1 MTRGKIIFLNGT
13 SSAGKTTLAYAL
25 QEQFDEPWIHVALDQ
40 FRDGLPLK
48 YRGLNAPPG
57 TTGEQ
62 GLNVVPVNNG
72 NESFTDIRFGGVGKT
87 VLKGMR
93 RAIAAMAEVGNNV
106 IIDDIILQ
114 PEFLD
119 DYLHVLKDLEVI
131 FVGVKCPENV
141 ISHREQA
148 RPGRFPGTAMGHLA
162 ICHAH
167 NMYDVEVDTS
177 IHNPEEC
184 AARVIEFVRYS
195 RPRAFKHL
203 FSQRG
208 KRSDKAL

>member
-1 MTRGKIIFLNGT
+1 MTCGKIIFLNGT
-13 SSAGKTTLAYAL
+13 SSSGKTTLAYAL
-25 QEQFDEPWIHVALDQ
+25 QEQLTEPWIHIALDQ

-48 YRGLNAPPG
+48 YRGLNAPAG

-62 GLNVVPVNNG
+62 GLNVVPVNSG
-72 NESFTDIRFGGVGKT
+72 DMSYTDIRFGGVGKT

-93 RAIAAMAEVGNNV
+93 RAIAAMADAGNNV

-114 PEFLD
+114 QEFLD
-119 DYLHVLKDLEVI
+119 DYLYVLQDFEVV
-131 FVGVKCPENV
+131 FVGVKCPEDVTNR
-141 ISHREQA
+141 REQA

-167 NMYDVEVDTS
+167 DTYDVEVDTS
-177 IHNPEEC
+177 VHDPREC
-184 AARVIEFVRYS
+184 ALRVIEFVRYS

-203 FSQRG
+203 FSQRV
-208 KRSDKAL
+208 KTPD